1 MQRAVSKKC
10 LKTNEAEEEG
20 EEEHLNSGLLHC
32 AHLVLPWLTSLEL
45 ASISLSCKSLN
56 ATSKSITLRRIL
68 DASRSLEKIPIPFH
82 NPIDDRPYAFF
93 LYTPTA
99 IIPNCHFKRQYW
111 GSISNTQSGHIESES
126 MNLVDD
132 WVGGVFGCDCEN
144 CGEFESQC
152 PCSSVDG
159 LEDVASECGPRC
171 SCGLECDNRVTQ
183 RGISVRLKIMRDEKK
198 GWGLY
203 ADELI
208 QEGAFVC
215 EYAGEL
221 LTTGEARRRQK
232 IYDARAKGGRFASS
246 LLVVREHLPSGNA
259 CLRMNIDATWIG
271 NVARFINHSCD
282 GGNLVTRLNGN
293 GRHWVIN

>member
-1 MQRAVSKKC
+1 
-10 LKTNEAEEEG
+10 
-20 EEEHLNSGLLHC
+20 
-32 AHLVLPWLTSLEL
+32 
-45 ASISLSCKSLN
+45 
-56 ATSKSITLRRIL
+56 
-68 DASRSLEKIPIPFH
+68 
-82 NPIDDRPYAFF
+82 
-93 LYTPTA
+93 
-99 IIPNCHFKRQYW
+99 
-111 GSISNTQSGHIESES
+111 

-152 PCSSVDG
+152 PCSSLDG

-215 EYAGEL
+215 EYAGNLFDVHDGEFDMIL
-221 LTTGEARRRQK
+221 YSCCAHSALTW
-232 IYDARAKGGRFASS
+232 
-246 LLVVREHLPSGNA
+246 LSG
-259 CLRMNIDATWIG
+259 
-271 NVARFINHSCD
+271 
-282 GGNLVTRLNGN
+282 
-293 GRHWVIN
+293 